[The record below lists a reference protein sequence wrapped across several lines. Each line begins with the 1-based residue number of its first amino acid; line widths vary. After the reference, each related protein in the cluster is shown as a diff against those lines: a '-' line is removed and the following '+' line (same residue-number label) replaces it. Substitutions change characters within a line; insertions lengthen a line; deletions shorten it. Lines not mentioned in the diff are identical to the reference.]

1 MSKFKHYRIEE
12 DTVTFLLENK
22 IHKMIID
29 GWIPAGGISISGNS
43 FYQAMWIPP
52 RIPELDKK
60 IKAVFESE
68 PKK

>member
-1 MSKFKHYRIEE
+1 MSEFKHYRIIAY
-12 DTVTFLLENK
+12 DQDYLLEEK
-22 IHKMIID
+22 IHKMILA
-29 GWIPAGGISISGNS
+29 GWIPAGGVAISGNRRI
-43 FYQAMWIPP
+43 QAMWMPP